1 MPKFLLIS
9 CLLLFTVIASP
20 SVEKGSLMSF
30 QYATAEAADQGGM
43 AKVQLILK
51 KMRSSMSSL
60 KDLDELEKVGMSKR
74 DVDRMRRAMN
84 QKIKQMTDQA
94 VDLIIAL

>member
-9 CLLLFTVIASP
+9 CLLLFAVIASP
-20 SVEKGSLMSF
+20 SVEKGSLMSLH
-30 QYATAEAADQGGM
+30 YAAAEAANQDGM

-60 KDLDELEKVGMSKR
+60 KDLDELEKAGMSKR

-84 QKIKQMTDQA
+84 QKIKQMTDHA
-94 VDLIIAL
+94 VDLILAL

>member
-1 MPKFLLIS
+1 
-9 CLLLFTVIASP
+9 
-20 SVEKGSLMSF
+20 
-30 QYATAEAADQGGM
+30 
-43 AKVQLILK
+43 LK